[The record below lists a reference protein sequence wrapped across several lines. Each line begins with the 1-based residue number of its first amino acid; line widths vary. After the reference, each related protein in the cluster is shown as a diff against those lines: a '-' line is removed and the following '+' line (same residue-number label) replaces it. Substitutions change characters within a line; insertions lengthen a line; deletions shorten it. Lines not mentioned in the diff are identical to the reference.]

1 MAPGLDASSDAG
13 AAVSTEDAGAA
24 VAVDDAGAV
33 RVRSAPDGGPSCTSG
48 RACGRP
54 VPAAPAGVVADTT
67 ELYWTQQDEDR
78 VSQIVACDKTGCQ
91 GQSPAIVV
99 PNASNTGGVAFDATQ
114 LFWAQPAASNVE
126 ACSKTACTPTELV
139 SWSDPPTLVAVD
151 DQNVY
156 IAGYS
161 SLSLCS
167 KAGCASPTQLTPLG
181 GPPAAIALDASD
193 VYYADSHGDIR
204 ACAKPGC
211 AGGPRTVVPGA
222 DAYDLKVDDSSVQH
236 FCVGAGA
243 SEPDDAGAIL
253 SCPKTGCTTPTVVAK
268 NQNHPGALALD
279 ASRVYWVNEGGTAVR
294 DTGAILSC
302 PKTGCG
308 AGPTVHAS
316 AQNLPSSI
324 AVDQGCVYWT
334 VMGDASA
341 TPPNGSVQSVRK

>member
-1 MAPGLDASSDAG
+1 VAPGLDASSDTG
-13 AAVSTEDAGAA
+13 AAVGTEDAGGAI
-24 VAVDDAGAV
+24 AVDEAGAPGSV
-33 RVRSAPDGGPSCTSG
+33 LPDGGPSCTSG
-48 RACGRP
+48 SLADGLYL
-54 VPAAPAGVVADTT
+54 PAGIVADTT

-99 PNASNTGGVAFDATQ
+99 PNASNTGAVAFDTTQ

-126 ACSKTACTPTELV
+126 ACSKTACTPTQLV
-139 SWSDPPTLVAVD
+139 SWPDPPTLVAVD

-156 IAGYS
+156 IAAYS
-161 SLSLCS
+161 SLSVCS
-167 KAGCASPTQLTPLG
+167 KAGCSSPTQLTPLG
-181 GPPAAIALDASD
+181 GPPAAIALDALD
-193 VYYADSHGDIR
+193 VYYADSLGDIR

-222 DAYDLKVDDSSVQH
+222 DAYDLKVDDSSVY

-268 NQNHPGALALD
+268 GQNHPGALAID
-279 ASRVYWVNEGGTAVR
+279 ASRVYWVNEGGTGLR
-294 DTGAILSC
+294 NSGAILSC

-308 AGPTVHAS
+308 TGPKVHAS
-316 AQNLPSSI
+316 AQALPSSI
-324 AVDQGCVYWT
+324 AVDQACVYWT
-334 VMGDASA
+334 VLGDASA
-341 TPPNGSVQSVRK
+341 TPPNGSVRSARK